1 MKQPLYCGRGTHL
14 PCNEVMDLL
23 NLSFNFTDPEHQFL
37 GLLPKCYR
45 EEYRPQDSNY
55 VVVDEDGVLAA
66 AVGAYDHELTV
77 CGRRIPCRGIGNVA
91 VHPDHRKKGY
101 MKLAMNKSLEDMV
114 ADGIALSTLGGR
126 RQRYQY
132 FGYDKA
138 GPLYSFDFS
147 PHNLHHLFNDAPAR
161 YEVKVITDPADPL
174 IDDILTLNDQNIVVP
189 IRPRETYLDI
199 ANSWHG
205 KLLALTDENGFA
217 GYCIQVYGN
226 TISEIRV
233 VRDEIFM
240 DCLRAIYDYIGGS
253 FRVDVPPY
261 QAAYVNALAPVA
273 ESLSLGVAMFFNV
286 LDYRLVIEAFLA
298 LKLTYTSIPDGSIS
312 LLIHGYARD
321 ERLRLTVR
329 NGQPLVTI
337 IPASEPVDYELSH
350 LDAITFLFSPFSP
363 IRASASP
370 LAKNW
375 FPLPICMYRADE
387 V

>member
-1 MKQPLYCGRGTHL
+1 MKQSLYCGRGNHL
-14 PCNEVMDLL
+14 SCNELMELL
-23 NLSFNFTDPEHQFL
+23 NLSFNFTDPEHQFP
-37 GLLPKCYR
+37 GILPKCYR

-55 VVVDEDGVLAA
+55 VVVDEDGALVA

-101 MKLAMNKSLEDMV
+101 MKLAMNQSLSDMV

-138 GPLYSFDFS
+138 GPLYTFEVSAQ
-147 PHNLHHLFNDAPAR
+147 NIHHLFNDAPAR

-174 IDDILTLNDQNIVVP
+174 IDDILTLNAQNVVVP
-189 IRPRETYLDI
+189 TRPREAYLDI
-199 ANSWHG
+199 AHSWYG

-217 GYCIQVYGN
+217 GYAIQVYGN
-226 TISEIRV
+226 MISEIRV
-233 VRDEIFM
+233 ARDEIFM
-240 DCLRAIYDYIGGS
+240 DCLRALYDYIGGT

-273 ESLSLGVAMFFNV
+273 ESLHLGVAMFFNV
-286 LDYRLVIEAFLA
+286 LDYRLVTEAFLA
-298 LKLTYTSIPDGSIS
+298 LKLTYASIPDGSIA

-329 NGQPLVTI
+329 NGRPLVTV
-337 IPASEPVDYELSH
+337 IPDSEPVDYELSH
-350 LDAITFLFSPFSP
+350 LDAIACLFSPFSP
-363 IRASASP
+363 IRENASP
-370 LAKNW
+370 LAKAW